1 MFGGIVSGVIGGKMT
16 PGCKEYDV
24 RVDLV
29 DLRALFNDDTRQD
42 KSIPSVKAVKA
53 C

>member
-1 MFGGIVSGVIGGKMT
+1 MT

-24 RVDLV
+24 TVDLV
-29 DLRALFNDDTRQD
+29 DLMALFNYDTRHD
-42 KSIPSVKAVKA
+42 NSILSVKA